1 MFKVGDVVRCA
12 RPNDQRGGLEHG
24 QVGTVVKVVGDLLIV
39 DCNKYEYFQW
49 RFEKV
54 GSTFKGN
61 IK

>member
-1 MFKVGDVVRCA
+1 MFKVGDVVRYA
-12 RPNDQRGGLEHG
+12 RPNNQRGGLKHG
-24 QVGTVVKVVGDLLIV
+24 QVGTVVQVVGDLLIV